1 MTRSTIIYV
10 IHKLTID
17 EFADCTNTPMTCSGK
32 IFKVQNVEIT
42 NVTLPHQLRGQSV
55 ITRLILHMA
64 NQYTKFEVSSLSR
77 PRDISSA
84 VKF

>member
-42 NVTLPHQLRGQSV
+42 NVTLTTSTQGTVSHHKANTSHGQPV
-55 ITRLILHMA
+55 YKI
-64 NQYTKFEVSSLSR
+64 
-77 PRDISSA
+77 
-84 VKF
+84 